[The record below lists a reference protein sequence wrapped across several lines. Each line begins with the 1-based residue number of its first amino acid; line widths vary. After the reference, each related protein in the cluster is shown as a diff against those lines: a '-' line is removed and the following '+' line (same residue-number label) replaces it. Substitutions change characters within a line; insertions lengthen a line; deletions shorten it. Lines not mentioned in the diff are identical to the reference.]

1 MTTTT
6 IGRGV
11 RYGEQADRALDLWVK
26 LSRAHASFS
35 RRSEAHIRSFGLTPP
50 QFSVLECLG
59 HKGCLSFGELCK
71 KLMVSGGNMTVVVDN
86 LVKEGLV
93 ERIRSGTDR
102 RRIHVALTAAG
113 KRLIGRIFPR
123 HAEAIA
129 AAAEVLSP
137 TEQEWLAAL
146 LKKLGRSIQDSA
158 SG

>member
-6 IGRGV
+6 TGRGL

-26 LSRAHASFS
+26 LSRAYATLS
-35 RRSEAHIRSFGLTPP
+35 RRSETHIRSFGLTPP

-59 HKGCLSFGELCK
+59 HKGRLTFGELCRK
-71 KLMVSGGNMTVVVDN
+71 QMVSGGNMTVVVDN

-93 ERIRSGTDR
+93 ERIRSETDR

-113 KRLIGRIFPR
+113 RRVFGRTFPR
-123 HAEAIA
+123 HAEVIA

-158 SG
+158 AG